1 MAQNVAFL
9 IKSKWELNLVPLKL
23 VKAGVVKTIA
33 LLPVELHES
42 TIVLNVTLCSVNI
55 LGADTRISKIAVCGN
70 RSSKKRIKQG
80 QIYGAYLKKS

>member
-23 VKAGVVKTIA
+23 RGVVKTIA